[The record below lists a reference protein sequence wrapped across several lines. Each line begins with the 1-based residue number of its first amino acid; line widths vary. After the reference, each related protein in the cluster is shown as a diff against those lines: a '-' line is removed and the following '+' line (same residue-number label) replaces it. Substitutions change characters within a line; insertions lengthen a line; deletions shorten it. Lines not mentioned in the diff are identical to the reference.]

1 MKRSTAKTRP
11 RLAEVRAGLLAGDLM
26 LEAERFFD
34 RLAVGTWNPNVDL
47 CETRDLVLVRVE
59 LPGVDMADVRLT
71 IQRGALRVQGIKRET
86 TVSPRLLCYYCLE
99 RTHGR
104 FDREIPIH
112 WVVDA
117 RRARAFLES
126 GVLTVE
132 LPKLP
137 DRRGTGMEIPIEKR

>member
-1 MKRSTAKTRP
+1 MKRSAAKSRGSSSGIRT
-11 RLAEVRAGLLAGDLM
+11 LSGNLM

-47 CETRDLVLVRVE
+47 CESRDLVLVRVE
-59 LPGVDMADVRLT
+59 LPGVDLADVRLT
-71 IQRGALRVQGIKRET
+71 IQKGMLRVQGIKREN
-86 TVSPRLLCYYCLE
+86 TVSSRLLCYYCLE
-99 RTHGR
+99 RTYGK
-104 FDREIPIH
+104 FDREIPIT

-132 LPKLP
+132 IPKLP
-137 DRRGTGMEIPIEKR
+137 DHRGAVLEIPINKR

>member
-11 RLAEVRAGLLAGDLM
+11 RLLEGRAGLLGGDLM

-86 TVSPRLLCYYCLE
+86 TVSPRLLCYYCPE
-99 RTHGR
+99 GTYGR
-104 FDREIPIH
+104 FDRRSPIH